1 MTCPIPTTR
10 ARRSSSSRSSRPRLD
25 CACRVSPPCLPL
37 PVARA
42 TRCCATRA
50 PRLSRRCPCCS
61 RSRCQAPVVREGGA
75 RGARR
80 AQPSRARART
90 PAATL
95 HPGAIPHGPP
105 RARALTACAPVF
117 VEIERLH
124 ADERVKTSAYL
135 WEREGHANRG
145 EVYDGARGVRRRAGV
160 MRDRLNARS
169 SGVRTLGASV
179 GALPR
184 GTAFGFQRA
193 AGTPRR
199 RVGMV

>member
-1 MTCPIPTTR
+1 MR
-10 ARRSSSSRSSRPRLD
+10 AHRDRHGATAPSASTASASSGGGGGGSD
-25 CACRVSPPCLPL
+25 ACGERGC
-37 PVARA
+37 
-42 TRCCATRA
+42 
-50 PRLSRRCPCCS
+50 
-61 RSRCQAPVVREGGA
+61 A

-145 EVYDGARGVRRRAGV
+145 EVYDGARGVRWRAGV